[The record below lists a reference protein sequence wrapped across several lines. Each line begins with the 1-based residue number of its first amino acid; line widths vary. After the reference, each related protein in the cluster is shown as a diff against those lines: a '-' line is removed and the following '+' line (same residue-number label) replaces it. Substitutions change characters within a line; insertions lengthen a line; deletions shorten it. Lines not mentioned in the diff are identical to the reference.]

1 MAKNLKI
8 MELKK
13 NPQLDLKRNSKL
25 YFSIGMAC
33 VLLLAYLALEWKSY
47 DSDKNWDTAYGDPN
61 ILLEEEPPITIQ
73 KLPEP
78 PKPKIQAP
86 PIIEIVPDVSDI
98 DETPIEANEPNPDT
112 EIAEVDDIE
121 VAEEDIPD
129 EVIFVKVENAPIFPG
144 CENQSTEKEKRDCF
158 QEMMLRHINKNIRY
172 PELAQEMG
180 LQGRVSVVFTV
191 QKDGSIGDVRLRG
204 PHESLE
210 KEAARII
217 SKLPKMIPGKQRGT
231 PVKVPYAIPITF
243 KLN

>member
-1 MAKNLKI
+1 
-8 MELKK
+8 METKK
-13 NPQLDLKRNSKL
+13 NPKSDLRKNSIL
-25 YFSIGMAC
+25 YFFVGMTV
-33 VLLLAYLALEWKSY
+33 VLFATWLALEWKTF
-47 DSDKNWDTAYGDPN
+47 DSDKNWDTAYGDTN

-73 KLPEP
+73 KMEL
-78 PKPKIQAP
+78 PKPKIITP
-86 PIIEIVPDVSDI
+86 PKIEIAPD
-98 DETPIEANEPNPDT
+98 DEKIEETVIEAIDPNQDT

-129 EVIFVKVENAPIFPG
+129 TVPFILIENAPIFPG

-158 QEMMLRHINKNIRY
+158 QEMMLKHIKKNFNY
-172 PELAQEMG
+172 PEMAMEMG
-180 LQGRVSVVFTV
+180 LQGKVNVIFTV

-217 SKLPKMIPGKQRGT
+217 SKLPKMTPGKQRET

-243 KLN
+243 VLN

>member
-1 MAKNLKI
+1 
-8 MELKK
+8 METKK
-13 NPQLDLKRNSKL
+13 NPKSDLRKNSIF
-25 YFSIGMAC
+25 YFFVGMTV
-33 VLLLAYLALEWKSY
+33 VLFATWLALEWKSY
-47 DSDKNWDTAYGDPN
+47 NETIACDFGQLDPD
-61 ILLEEEPPITIQ
+61 LLPDEEAPITIQ

-86 PIIEIVPDVSDI
+86 PIIEIAPD
-98 DETPIEANEPNPDT
+98 DEKIEETVIEAIDPNQDT

-129 EVIFVKVENAPIFPG
+129 TVPFILIENAPIFPG

-158 QEMMLRHINKNIRY
+158 QEMMLKHIKKNFNY
-172 PELAQEMG
+172 PEMAMEMG
-180 LQGRVSVVFTV
+180 LQGKVNVIFTV

-217 SKLPKMIPGKQRGT
+217 SKLPKMTPGKQRGT

-243 KLN
+243 VLN

>member
-73 KLPEP
+73 KMEL
-78 PKPKIQAP
+78 PKPKIITP
-86 PIIEIVPDVSDI
+86 PKIEIAPD
-98 DETPIEANEPNPDT
+98 DEKIEETVIESNDVDQNT

-121 VAEEDIPD
+121 VVDEEIPD
-129 EVIFVKVENAPIFPG
+129 MVPFITIENAPVFPG
-144 CENQSTEKEKRDCF
+144 CENEPTEKAKKACF
-158 QEMMLRHINKNIRY
+158 QEMMLKHINKTIRY

-210 KEAARII
+210 KEAGRII